1 MNKVLI
7 DAGRSSF
14 GWSRIGTFSRCPQLF
29 AYGQRLNLEMIPAH
43 ALTRG
48 SMGHILQAHQH
59 AIWGAATAAGVWG
72 NHDVLERHCSRYK
85 EGDGVLSH
93 DCWWDGVRSQ

>member
-1 MNKVLI
+1 MRKILI
-7 DAGRSSF
+7 DAGRSSR

-29 AYGQRLNLEMIPAH
+29 AYGQRLNLTMIPAH

-59 AIWGAATAAGVWG
+59 AIWGHPLMRVSG
-72 NHDVLERHCSRYK
+72 LMRHGTMTPVSFWTRK
-85 EGDGVLSH
+85 
-93 DCWWDGVRSQ
+93 QP